1 MIEAK
6 SWQTLGGGPGMGRRQ
21 EEFGEGKKSFPGDF
35 YVLTI
40 LSHAGNAVG
49 KFGNRL

>member
-1 MIEAK
+1 MIEEK
-6 SWQTLGGGPGMGRRQ
+6 SWRTPGGGPGMGRRQ

-40 LSHAGNAVG
+40 LSHAGNPMG
-49 KFGNRL
+49 KFGKCL